1 MNNHLVTTYHI
12 TAIDLNSLI
21 IQDYTVHLVET
32 SRHNHIRPQLL
43 EDIAT
48 NMELDTSSD

>member
-1 MNNHLVTTYHI
+1 MNKHLVTTYHI

-48 NMELDTSSD
+48 NIDSDNLQD